1 MGIIEVNELVKIY
14 KGGIRAVDSIN
25 LNIKKGEIYGFL
37 GPNGAGKTTTVKML
51 TTMIKPTAGQ
61 ALING
66 LDVVKDQA
74 KVRKM
79 IGLVPQDLSVDEDL
93 KGIENLELQASFY
106 SMSKSE
112 ARERA
117 NELLKLVDLYDAK
130 DRYVSTYSGGMRKR
144 LDLISGLI
152 HNPEIL
158 FLDEPTLGLDVQTRT
173 KMWDYI
179 SRLRKEYGI
188 TIFITTHY
196 LEEADSLCDRIGI
209 IDHGKIVVE
218 GTPSELKATVGFDV
232 VEINV
237 DDSERFKNVLKDVN
251 DIEIL
256 SDRTIRF
263 KVSES
268 ETYLPRLFKKIY
280 ENNLKI
286 QRIKIEKP
294 SLDSVFLKYTG
305 KEMREHESEE
315 DIMRMM
321 RVIRRVR

>member
-1 MGIIEVNELVKIY
+1 MDIIHVENLVKIY

-51 TTMIKPTAGQ
+51 TTMIKPTSGNAI
-61 ALING
+61 ING
-66 LDVVKDQA
+66 LDVIKDQA

-79 IGLVPQDLSVDEDL
+79 IGLVPQDLSVDDDL

-106 SMSKSE
+106 GIPKDD

-117 NELLKLVDLYDAK
+117 NELLKLVDLYEAK

-144 LDLISGLI
+144 LDLITGLI

-158 FLDEPTLGLDVQTRT
+158 FLDEPTLGLDVQTRA

-179 SRLRKEYGI
+179 SKLRKEYGI
-188 TIFITTHY
+188 TIFLTTHY

-218 GTPSELKATVGFDV
+218 GSPSELKAKVGFDV
-232 VEINV
+232 VDIVV
-237 DDSERFKNVLKDVN
+237 DNPELFKNILNDVS
-251 DIEIL
+251 DI
-256 SDRTIRF
+256 SMMDNKTIRF
-263 KVSES
+263 KVPES
-268 ETYLPRLFKKIY
+268 EVYLPKLFQKIY
-280 ENNLKI
+280 ENRLKI
-286 QRIKIEKP
+286 QRIRVEKP
-294 SLDSVFLKYTG
+294 SLDSVFIKYTG

-315 DIMRMM
+315 EIMRTM
-321 RVIRRVR
+321 RAIRRAR